1 MANNEHVFFLF
12 FVNQHHYHYHHHHHH
27 HHYQTWE
34 SLKRGNLKMGVHVVK
49 GARLAGLR
57 SSHHI
62 NTELM
67 NNLCRGSVELV

>member
-12 FVNQHHYHYHHHHHH
+12 FVNQHHYNLHHHH
-27 HHYQTWE
+27 QTWE

-49 GARLAGLR
+49 GARLAGPR

-67 NNLCRGSVELV
+67 NNLCGGSAELV

>member
-1 MANNEHVFFLF
+1 MANNENVIFLF
-12 FVNQHHYHYHHHHHH
+12 FVNQHHYH
-27 HHYQTWE
+27 QTWE

-49 GARLAGLR
+49 GARLAGPR

-67 NNLCRGSVELV
+67 NNLCGGSAELV

>member
-12 FVNQHHYHYHHHHHH
+12 FMNQHHYHLHHHH
-27 HHYQTWE
+27 QTWE

-49 GARLAGLR
+49 GAPLAWQR

-62 NTELM
+62 NTKLM
-67 NNLCRGSVELV
+67 NNLCGGSTELV